1 MAQTFAMSFLRP
13 AAIAVTIVSIL
24 FSGCDAPKEPSGT
37 AFPAT
42 LGDVAAVRLNYRYE
56 ADVPAPTIEETQA
69 RSGPVDAAVAAD
81 FEINRPNETVSLTI
95 ASADGS
101 RIAVVYSRP
110 TDEPGDYR
118 LDMYDAGGK
127 PLRKLTSD
135 LMAVHFPDTIRW
147 SPDGRSL
154 AFVAMLR
161 TASAIP
167 EPAIT
172 PASTETL
179 APEAEGSNSNT
190 GSAET
195 PLPVAAP
202 TPEAPTGILTFRT
215 DQLYVADA
223 DGGVTRPL
231 TQNESLIYYYY
242 EWSPDSTMLV
252 TLAATAVE
260 WNYLERMVKGRGEIF
275 VPAGRPRVVEKNGR
289 ERLLDDALTS
299 VYPVWSPDSSKIACA
314 FDKQIRVYD
323 ASGTVPT
330 QAAIPLRNNLLLSSQ
345 AYDQAQSQT
354 LGAEN
359 SNGEIQQPASD
370 ANTSGATLP
379 DPNTL
384 VSFNPIVTL
393 HWPSSELLYFQT
405 AFIKRM
411 LNDADSVS
419 SFPRWHRLVLSA
431 QAGTN

>member
-1 MAQTFAMSFLRP
+1 MSFSK
-13 AAIAVTIVSIL
+13 AAIIAVSIVSIL
-24 FSGCDAPKEPSGT
+24 FSGCNEPEKSPGAVVPT
-37 AFPAT
+37 S
-42 LGDVAAVRLNYRYE
+42 LGDVAAVRLSYRYE
-56 ADVPAPTIEETQA
+56 ADVPAPTIEEIQT
-69 RSGPVDAAVAAD
+69 RTGTIDAAVAAD
-81 FEINRPNETVSLTI
+81 FQINRPDESISSTV

-118 LDMYDAGGK
+118 LDMYDASGK

-135 LMAVHFPDTIRW
+135 LMAVHFPETIRW

-161 TASAIP
+161 TASAVP
-167 EPAIT
+167 EPVQT
-172 PASTETL
+172 PGSDQPATV
-179 APEAEGSNSNT
+179 EGTDSNSN
-190 GSAET
+190 SA
-195 PLPVAAP
+195 PVAPAEPTAAP

-231 TQNESLIYYYY
+231 TQNESLIYYFY

-252 TLAATAVE
+252 TLAATSVE
-260 WNYLERMVKGRGEIF
+260 WNYLERMVKGRGEVF

-354 LGAEN
+354 LGAES
-359 SNGEIQQPASD
+359 SNGELQQPASN

-419 SFPRWHRLVLSA
+419 SFPRWHRLILSA